1 MPMKQLLCVIALCS
15 LAGCSTV
22 YYNTMEKFGIAK
34 REIMVDRVKAA
45 RTSQKEAK
53 QEFANALEQFR
64 SVVQFKGGNLEAK
77 YNKLN
82 AALQRSERQ
91 SQAVKDRID
100 AVEDVSEALFREWKA
115 ELKQYTNAALRRSS
129 EQKLQDTRAR
139 YQQLIAAMR
148 AAESRMEPV
157 LQPLREQV
165 LYLKHNLNAQAIG
178 ALTDELALVQSQVD
192 RLVADMEKSIA
203 EADAFIATL
212 GE

>member
-1 MPMKQLLCVIALCS
+1 MKQLLCAIALCG
-15 LAGCSTV
+15 LTGCSTI
-22 YYNTMEKFGIAK
+22 YYDTMEKFGVAK
-34 REIMVDRVKAA
+34 REIMADRVKAA

-64 SVVQFKGGNLEAK
+64 SVVQFKGGSLEEE

-82 AALQRSERQ
+82 AALQRSERHAK
-91 SQAVKDRID
+91 AVKDRID

-139 YQQLIAAMR
+139 YQQLMAAMR

-178 ALTDELALVQSQVD
+178 ALTDELASVQSQVD